1 MVIIAKTI
9 QLSPDTDEKRSF
21 CWLLITLWEEQK
33 VLSHI
38 NYSLG
43 YCGIILSLSINE
55 RLDSLLIKEFE
66 IV

>member
-1 MVIIAKTI
+1 MVIIEKTI

-21 CWLLITLWEEQK
+21 CWLLIALWEEQK

-43 YCGIILSLSINE
+43 YYEIILSLSINE